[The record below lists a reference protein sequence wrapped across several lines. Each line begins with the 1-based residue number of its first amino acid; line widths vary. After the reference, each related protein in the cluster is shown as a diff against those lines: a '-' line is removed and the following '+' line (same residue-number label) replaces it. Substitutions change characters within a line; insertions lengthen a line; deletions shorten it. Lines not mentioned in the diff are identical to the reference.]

1 MAKPEERKQEIAQL
15 TNEVVSLFDAIL
27 KDEQLDD
34 VPDDSLGQLFASV
47 VRLYA
52 AKVVEGNLPRAFA
65 RNSGITAT
73 DVMIGCTAMLQ
84 AADVKIFDLGH
95 WQSMTTIGKHNPE
108 DDLPDPAEDR

>member
-1 MAKPEERKQEIAQL
+1 MAKADERRTEIVAL
-15 TNEVVSLFDAIL
+15 ANEVVALFDEIL
-27 KDEQLDD
+27 KDEQLGD

-52 AKVVEGNLPRAFA
+52 AKVEQGNLARAFA

-84 AADVKIFDLGH
+84 ATDIKIFDLGH
-95 WQSMTTIGKHNPE
+95 WQSMTTIGKHPLE
-108 DDLPDPAEDR
+108 DEGPLE

>member
-1 MAKPEERKQEIAQL
+1 MAKTDDRRAEIIDLA
-15 TNEVVSLFDAIL
+15 NEVSALFDVIL
-27 KDEQLDD
+27 KEEALGD

-52 AKVVEGNLPRAFA
+52 AKVEQGNLPRAFV

-84 AADVKIFDLGH
+84 ATDVKIFDLGH
-95 WQSMTTIGKHNPE
+95 WQSMTTIGKPPLE
-108 DDLPDPAEDR
+108 DDGPVE